1 MNLAIPRPTRPA
13 VPRDSAAGAVLT
25 IDLAAVVANYRTL
38 SDLVGGGPLAGR
50 TDEPGRLP
58 APVAARSDARAAS
71 AAVVKADAYGLGAAA
86 VAPALFD
93 AGCRTFFVAHL
104 EEALAL
110 RRFIP
115 REAAIAVMHGVFPGG
130 EAECVAS
137 GIVPVSNSLAQ
148 LGRWADQARA
158 AGRRLPAILQI
169 DTGMAR
175 FGLPPADLPR
185 ARDQLGPLALTHV
198 MSHLACADTPD
209 HPANAE
215 QRARFDGARA
225 LLPAAPATLAASS
238 GIFLGAPFHYEL
250 VRPGA
255 ALYGVA
261 PTATRPN
268 PMRPVIRLDAKV
280 VQCRDVPAGTPVGYG
295 HTARAAQPARLA
307 TIAVGYADGYLRSGS
322 NAGAAW
328 FGDTA
333 LPIMGRISMDS
344 IVLDASAVPDGA
356 LNEGDTVEL
365 IGPHRGV
372 DAVAA
377 DAGTIGYEV
386 LTSLGQRY
394 HRVYHTGGEVA

>member
-1 MNLAIPRPTRPA
+1 M
-13 VPRDSAAGAVLT
+13 LT
-25 IDLAAVVANYRTL
+25 IDLVAVADNYRTL
-38 SDLVGGGPLAGR
+38 TALVGRATG
-50 TDEPGRLP
+50 
-58 APVAARSDARAAS
+58 ARAVPIDPTSLVATRDPAAS
-71 AAVVKADAYGLGAAA
+71 AALTKGAACAAVVKADAYGLGAAQ
-86 VAPALFD
+86 VAPALFE
-93 AGCRTFFVAHL
+93 AGCRFFFVAHL
-104 EEALAL
+104 EEALAV
-110 RRFIP
+110 RRVIP
-115 REAAIAVMHGVFPGG
+115 REAVIAVMHGVFAGG
-130 EAECVAS
+130 EPECVA
-137 GIVPVSNSLAQ
+137 GNIIPVSNSLAQ

-158 AGRRLPAILQI
+158 VGRRLPAILQI

-175 FGLPPADLPR
+175 FGLPAADLPR

-209 HPANAE
+209 DPANAE
-215 QRARFDGARA
+215 QRARFERARA
-225 LLPAAPATLAASS
+225 LFPNTAATLAASS
-238 GIFLGAPFHYEL
+238 GIFLGAPFHYDL

-261 PTATRPN
+261 PVTGVRN
-268 PMRPVIRLDAKV
+268 PMQPVIRLDAKV

-295 HTARAAQPARLA
+295 HTARTTAPARLA

-322 NAGAAW
+322 NQGAAW
-328 FGDTA
+328 FGDVA

-344 IVLDASAVPDGA
+344 IVLDASTLPDGA

-377 DAGTIGYEV
+377 EAGTIGYEV

-394 HRVYHTGGEVA
+394 HRVYRAAGDAA